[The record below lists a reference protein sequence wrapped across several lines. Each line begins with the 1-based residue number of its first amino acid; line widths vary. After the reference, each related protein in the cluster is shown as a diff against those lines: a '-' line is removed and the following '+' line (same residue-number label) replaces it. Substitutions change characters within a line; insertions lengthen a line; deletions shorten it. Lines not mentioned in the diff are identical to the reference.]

1 MALTYSTTDQ
11 FGNTYSA
18 AYLKVLTVGIAAGAN
33 GTRIVVGVYKDA
45 TARAKGGTP
54 KTVILQENL
63 NCRGSDNQTYF
74 ADSVL
79 DNDGVSP
86 LKQAYAWLKTQSD
99 PIDLRSASDA

>member
-18 AYLKVLTVGIAAGAN
+18 AYLKVLTVGI
-33 GTRIVVGVYKDA
+33 GTNNTRVVVGVYKDA
-45 TARAKGGTP
+45 TASAKGGAP
-54 KTVILQENL
+54 KPVRLQENL
-63 NCRGSDNQTYF
+63 TCRGSDNTTYF
-74 ADSVL
+74 ADAVL

-86 LKQAYAWLKTQSD
+86 LKQAYSWLKTQDD

>member
-11 FGNTYSA
+11 FGNTYST
-18 AYLKVLTVGIAAGAN
+18 AYLKVLTVGI
-33 GTRIVVGVYKDA
+33 GTNNTRVVVGVYKDA

-54 KTVILQENL
+54 KTVIFQYNL
-63 NCRGSDNQTYF
+63 TSRGSENQTYF

-99 PIDLRSASDA
+99 PVDLRSASDA